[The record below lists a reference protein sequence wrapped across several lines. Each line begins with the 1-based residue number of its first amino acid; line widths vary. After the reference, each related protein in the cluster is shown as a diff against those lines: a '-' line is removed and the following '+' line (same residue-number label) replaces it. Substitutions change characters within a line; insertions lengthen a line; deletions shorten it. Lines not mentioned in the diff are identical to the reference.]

1 MEDVGGGDGAAGG
14 DGGEGGEGGAEV
26 FGDEIGG
33 EGRGEGGAGAAERR
47 GGVDEGFVVAEIGDE
62 GRFWVS
68 DAGFD
73 ERLETISEGI
83 EAESG
88 LCGK

>member
-26 FGDEIGG
+26 FGGEIGG
-33 EGRGEGGAGAAERR
+33 EGRGERGAGAAERR

-62 GRFWVS
+62 GRIRVS

-88 LCGK
+88 LRGE